1 MSTSSALATKAL
13 RVEDIYNA
21 DDEEQR
27 LRFLLEHAYLR
38 ALRDIHLIVTEAFD
52 LDPNEFR
59 LPDDAAREW
68 AAKQAA
74 GRVTMISE
82 TTRTALRELLADAI
96 DEGIPTSEVM
106 ERIESLYLN
115 TWKHRPETIARTEI
129 GTAQRNAAID
139 RYLATG
145 LVDRVKI
152 HDGDG
157 HGPCAERNGKVVP
170 IEDAPDLLHP
180 NCVLVLSPVLREG
193 VI

>member
-1 MSTSSALATKAL
+1 MFQHIERRAL
-13 RVEDIYNA
+13 RVEDIYHA
-21 DDEEQR
+21 DDEERR
-27 LRFLLEHAYLR
+27 LQLILESAYLR

-52 LDPNEFR
+52 LDPNAFR
-59 LPDDAAREW
+59 LPDDAARDW

-74 GRVTMISE
+74 ARVVQISE
-82 TTRTALRELLADAI
+82 TTRDALRELIADSIEDGRSTAEVIEAI
-96 DEGIPTSEVM
+96 EN
-106 ERIESLYLN
+106 LYLN
-115 TWKHRPETIARTEI
+115 TWKSRPETISRTEI
-129 GTAQRNAAID
+129 GSAQRNAALD

-170 IEDAPDLLHP
+170 IGDAPDLLHP